1 MEKNKEG
8 CQVAMLIDLGSPA
21 MTGPVVTGKENI
33 TSTSSAKSTPSKSPP
48 RKRSALQP
56 VNGDR
61 TEGML
66 TSPRVKRDILDTTD
80 HVNRVEDSTKDE
92 GGMVSDDSPN
102 EAKQNEVNND
112 KIEDAVGLLET
123 EEFDF
128 DIPVSPVNKEQ
139 EGETSV
145 NKEDNEEDD
154 DEVFFGPVGFREQVI
169 SKAKDIQEEEEKFVP
184 LELNGDQYAELFVEA
199 TRLAKELEKE
209 SKRNREEE
217 IKLAKT
223 EARLFKKKAPQNSP
237 RNSPRRMTYTLDT
250 PEKEG
255 PSSSTTTADA
265 QDSKQTQQNNE
276 VKEGQSGLIPKR
288 LGRPAVR
295 NNTYTSNGSSRI
307 GSGIRPPGSSSG
319 SQKLSCSNNESGEK
333 AATEKSADSSEKEA
347 NGRRE
352 LIKPGIRKGT
362 FTMSPINTNSNNSHV
377 TRNGSDSNGAADA
390 PKQPVKRRSGIP
402 APGSRGSSLPRS
414 QIPRKGSAG
423 MNSSM
428 NRSVSMESRMSRSA
442 SQNGQNDSTN
452 PSLGSLGRSFS
463 NGSIDDSDDAA
474 SVTSDASD
482 ISTASAPAA
491 VKRKGSVGSLPQNA
505 KVVKTSAMPQ
515 RSGSVPK
522 LSGRRRSNSA
532 SSTSRTSST
541 PSKGPSKKRV
551 PCLQPP
557 QTKPQLAKPAASAN
571 TSFSKKSL
579 LPGGGYGVPMPK
591 KQQPMRATLPM
602 SQISTPKVNGNSQV
616 QSTPRTIPALT
627 PRASI
632 PSASTPVVQDKKVVP
647 KRISVDEQP
656 GSANRPLPA
665 VPSTPQNSRIP
676 SASSA
681 SSRRRSGIPTPRSMQ
696 RQSRLPP
703 RGSALPTPGSSRR
716 SCLPTLA
723 ANDSPSEFPATH
735 LRKVQEINDSP
746 LALRGSGPDNL
757 PKALIDFGDEDM
769 KSNSPAVANVSS
781 LLYRC
786 FLSCV
791 VISGGY
797 QYKKFRSRYGPG
809 PEDGM
814 QVRT

>member
-1 MEKNKEG
+1 MESKSKEG

-21 MTGPVVTGKENI
+21 MIGPVVSGKENI

-56 VNGDR
+56 VNRDR

-66 TSPRVKRDILDTTD
+66 TSPSVKRDILDTTD
-80 HVNRVEDSTKDE
+80 NVQRVEGSIKDA
-92 GGMVSDDSPN
+92 GGVTPEDAPN

-112 KIEDAVGLLET
+112 KVEDAVGLLET
-123 EEFDF
+123 EVFDF

-139 EGETSV
+139 EAETSV
-145 NKEDNEEDD
+145 NEDNNDEDD

-169 SKAKDIQEEEEKFVP
+169 SKAKDIQEEEEKYVP

-217 IKLAKT
+217 IKFAKS

-255 PSSSTTTADA
+255 PPTTTADA
-265 QDSKQTQQNNE
+265 QDSNQGQQNNTA
-276 VKEGQSGLIPKR
+276 KEGQSGLVPKR
-288 LGRPAVR
+288 LSRLGVR
-295 NNTYTSNGSSRI
+295 NNTYTSDGSSRI
-307 GSGIRPPGSSSG
+307 GCSVMRSQGSSSG
-319 SQKLSCSNNESGEK
+319 IQKPSCSNSEAGEK
-333 AATEKSADSSEKEA
+333 TTAEKSADSSEKEA
-347 NGRRE
+347 NGRKE
-352 LIKPGIRKGT
+352 LVKPAVRKGT
-362 FTMSPINTNSNNSHV
+362 FTMSPNNANSNNSKA
-377 TRNGSDSNGAADA
+377 TRNGGESNGTADA

-414 QIPRKGSAG
+414 QIPRKGSSG
-423 MNSSM
+423 MNTSM
-428 NRSVSMESRMSRSA
+428 NRSISMESKMSRS
-442 SQNGQNDSTN
+442 QNGHNQDSTN

-463 NGSIDDSDDAA
+463 NGSIDDSDDAGSVA
-474 SVTSDASD
+474 SDVSD

-491 VKRKGSVGSLPQNA
+491 VKRKGSLGSLPQNA

-515 RSGSVPK
+515 RSGSLPK
-522 LSGRRRSNSA
+522 LSNRRRSNST
-532 SSTSRTSST
+532 SSASRTSST

-551 PCLQPP
+551 SGLAPP
-557 QTKPQLAKPAASAN
+557 QTKLQLAKPAAAAN

-602 SQISTPKVNGNSQV
+602 SQISTPKVNANSQV
-616 QSTPRTIPALT
+616 QSTPRAIPALT
-627 PRASI
+627 PRTV
-632 PSASTPVVQDKKVVP
+632 PSASTPVLQDKKVVP

-656 GSANRPLPA
+656 GNTNRPLPV

-676 SASSA
+676 GAASGST
-681 SSRRRSGIPTPRSMQ
+681 RRRSGIPTPRSMQ
-696 RQSRLPP
+696 RQSRLPS
-703 RGSALPTPGSSRR
+703 RGSAIPTPGSSRR

-723 ANDSPSEFPATH
+723 AANDSPSEFPAPH
-735 LRKVQEINDSP
+735 LRKVQEANDSP

-757 PKALIDFGDEDM
+757 PKPLIDFGEDDM
-769 KSNSPAVANVSS
+769 KSNSPAVAN
-781 LLYRC
+781 L
-786 FLSCV
+786 
-791 VISGGY
+791 I
-797 QYKKFRSRYGPG
+797 
-809 PEDGM
+809 DI
-814 QVRT
+814 

>member
-1 MEKNKEG
+1 MEEMLSVLKTHWEDLKKIAGLEVLVTEG
-8 CQVAMLIDLGSPA
+8 VDLVLTCILVLFVLGIVIKSCLLLVKGCVAGVRYI
-21 MTGPVVTGKENI
+21 
-33 TSTSSAKSTPSKSPP
+33 
-48 RKRSALQP
+48 R
-56 VNGDR
+56 
-61 TEGML
+61 GML

-80 HVNRVEDSTKDE
+80 HVNRVEDSIKDE
-92 GGMVSDDSPN
+92 GGIISEDSPN

-250 PEKEG
+250 PEKDG
-255 PSSSTTTADA
+255 PSSSTTTAHA
-265 QDSKQTQQNNE
+265 QDSTQRQENSE
-276 VKEGQSGLIPKR
+276 VKEGQSGLVPKR

-307 GSGIRPPGSSSG
+307 GSGIRPPGSSS
-319 SQKLSCSNNESGEK
+319 SAQKLSCSNNESGEK

-362 FTMSPINTNSNNSHV
+362 FTMSPINTNSNNSHATT
-377 TRNGSDSNGAADA
+377 TRNGSESNGTVDA

-423 MNSSM
+423 MNTSM
-428 NRSVSMESRMSRSA
+428 NRSVSMESRMSRS
-442 SQNGQNDSTN
+442 QNGHNDSTN

-463 NGSIDDSDDAA
+463 NGSIDDSDDAG

-551 PCLQPP
+551 PGLQPP
-557 QTKPQLAKPAASAN
+557 QTKPQLAKPSASAN

-602 SQISTPKVNGNSQV
+602 SQISTPKVNANNQV

-656 GSANRPLPA
+656 GSANRPPPA

-676 SASSA
+676 SVSSA

-723 ANDSPSEFPATH
+723 ANDSPSEFPAPH
-735 LRKVQEINDSP
+735 LRKVQETNDSP
-746 LALRGSGPDNL
+746 LAQRGSGPDSL
-757 PKALIDFGDEDM
+757 PKPLIDFGEEDM
-769 KSNSPAVANVSS
+769 KSNSPAVAN
-781 LLYRC
+781 L
-786 FLSCV
+786 
-791 VISGGY
+791 I
-797 QYKKFRSRYGPG
+797 
-809 PEDGM
+809 DI
-814 QVRT
+814 

>member
-1 MEKNKEG
+1 MEMVLSVLKTHWE
-8 CQVAMLIDLGSPA
+8 DF
-21 MTGPVVTGKENI
+21 
-33 TSTSSAKSTPSKSPP
+33 
-48 RKRSALQP
+48 KRTAGLEFL
-56 VNGDR
+56 V
-61 TEGML
+61 TEGVDLVLTCILVLFVLGIVIKSCLLLAKGCLAGFHFVRGTL
-66 TSPRVKRDILDTTD
+66 TSPKVKRDILDETD
-80 HVNRVEDSTKDE
+80 HVNRVEDSIKDA
-92 GGMVSDDSPN
+92 GGVTSEDTPN

-145 NKEDNEEDD
+145 NEDNEDEDD
-154 DEVFFGPVGFREQVI
+154 DEVFFGPVGFREKVI

-217 IKLAKT
+217 IKLAKS

-255 PSSSTTTADA
+255 SSSSTTTADA
-265 QDSKQTQQNNE
+265 KDSNQRQQNN
-276 VKEGQSGLIPKR
+276 VDTKDGLSGLVPKR
-288 LGRPAVR
+288 LGRLGVR
-295 NNTYTSNGSSRI
+295 NNTNTSNGSSRI
-307 GSGIRPPGSSSG
+307 GSGAGPQSSSG
-319 SQKLSCSNNESGEK
+319 GDQKPGCSNNETVEK
-333 AATEKSADSSEKEA
+333 MATERGA
-347 NGRRE
+347 NGRKE
-352 LIKPGIRKGT
+352 LIKPAMRKGT
-362 FTMSPINTNSNNSHV
+362 FTMSPNNASSNNSHA
-377 TRNGSDSNGAADA
+377 TRNGSENNGAADA
-390 PKQPVKRRSGIP
+390 PTQPVKRRSGIP

-423 MNSSM
+423 MNTSM
-428 NRSVSMESRMSRSA
+428 NRSISMESRMSRS
-442 SQNGQNDSTN
+442 QNRHNDSMN

-505 KVVKTSAMPQ
+505 KIVKTSAMPQ
-515 RSGSVPK
+515 RSGSLPK
-522 LSGRRRSNSA
+522 LSGRRRSNST
-532 SSTSRTSST
+532 SSASRTSST

-551 PCLQPP
+551 SGLQPP
-557 QTKPQLAKPAASAN
+557 QAKPQLAKPSAAAN

-579 LPGGGYGVPMPK
+579 IPGGGYGVPMPK
-591 KQQPMRATLPM
+591 KQQPMRATLPI
-602 SQISTPKVNGNSQV
+602 SQISTPKVNANSQV
-616 QSTPRTIPALT
+616 QSIPRTIPALT
-627 PRASI
+627 PRPSL

-656 GSANRPLPA
+656 SNNNRPLPA

-676 SASSA
+676 SAASGSA
-681 SSRRRSGIPTPRSMQ
+681 RRRSGIPTPRSMQ

-703 RGSALPTPGSSRR
+703 RGSAIPTPGSSRR

-723 ANDSPSEFPATH
+723 ANDSPSEFPAPH
-735 LRKVQEINDSP
+735 LRKVQETSDSP

-757 PKALIDFGDEDM
+757 PKALIDFGEEDVN
-769 KSNSPAVANVSS
+769 SNSPPVAN
-781 LLYRC
+781 L
-786 FLSCV
+786 
-791 VISGGY
+791 I
-797 QYKKFRSRYGPG
+797 
-809 PEDGM
+809 DI
-814 QVRT
+814 